1 MSNVAHGPCVLGDLF
16 SIQTLEVWYFMLFR
30 LDHFI
35 KVILHYE
42 YFHKLLEK
50 KNIKSIFFFVNENTL
65 NQMTHLYPVTDH
77 LNKSPICKLA
87 WLWSCLLCGL
97 ICCINTIC
105 QYFKQMYSCML
116 QHNNSMHLW
125 SRLFVSFCFYV

>member
-1 MSNVAHGPCVLGDLF
+1 MSNVAHGPCVLEDLF
-16 SIQTLEVWYFMLFR
+16 FQFIVQTLEVWYFMLFR

-42 YFHKLLEK
+42 YFHKILEK
-50 KNIKSIFFFVNENTL
+50 KYIKSIFFFVNENPV

-87 WLWSCLLCGL
+87 WLWTCLLCGL

-116 QHNNSMHLW
+116 QHNNSMHL
-125 SRLFVSFCFYV
+125 

>member
-1 MSNVAHGPCVLGDLF
+1 MSNVAHGPCVLEDLF
-16 SIQTLEVWYFMLFR
+16 FQFIVQTLEVWYFMLFR

-50 KNIKSIFFFVNENTL
+50 KHIKSIFFFVNENPL

-116 QHNNSMHLW
+116 QHNNSMHL
-125 SRLFVSFCFYV
+125 

>member
-1 MSNVAHGPCVLGDLF
+1 MSNVAHGPCVLEDLF
-16 SIQTLEVWYFMLFR
+16 FQFIVQTLEVWYFMLFR

-42 YFHKLLEK
+42 YFHKILEK
-50 KNIKSIFFFVNENTL
+50 KYIKSIFFFVNENPF

-116 QHNNSMHLW
+116 QHNNSMHL
-125 SRLFVSFCFYV
+125 